1 MFLNFSETKIEKV
14 TYSWFWANLGHFS
27 VLLVFESFIQF
38 FGKFSAQMTRT
49 NLLNLWIFFDF
60 KNYQPVLK
68 YHARK
73 VKFRRFACTKIGNE
87 RFAAKNC
94 DYFFIFRMFSKQKN
108 ISLNSI
114 QSAEFGEFI
123 FFKKKSKTSKL
134 GKWQKCSFC
143 AWDFTWNA
151 NQNWKWEQ
159 ISNSNWLIT
168 TLSA

>member
-1 MFLNFSETKIEKV
+1 
-14 TYSWFWANLGHFS
+14 
-27 VLLVFESFIQF
+27 
-38 FGKFSAQMTRT
+38 MTRT

-114 QSAEFGEFI
+114 QSAEFGEFN
-123 FFKKKSKTSKL
+123 FLKKN
-134 GKWQKCSFC
+134 QKPS
-143 AWDFTWNA
+143 
-151 NQNWKWEQ
+151 QNWENGR
-159 ISNSNWLIT
+159 SV
-168 TLSA
+168 LSAPEISLETPIRIESESK